1 MRWIWVTA
9 LLNESLSVAEVATQG
24 GDGCFGSKASAEQPH
39 AVQLPEP
46 FAIADI
52 ALAPRDVF
60 DVARVDQ
67 EDLEAT
73 GFEDFIQGD
82 PVDAGRLHRDA
93 RHAASR
99 EPVGE
104 PMKIGRETPEGTDRF
119 RIALRWNCDEMLGRA
134 AIDPSDIHVDLL
146 QEGWRSPLL
155 GLTTIVLHQMLLHTS

>member
-1 MRWIWVTA
+1 M
-9 LLNESLSVAEVATQG
+9 
-24 GDGCFGSKASAEQPH
+24 
-39 AVQLPEP
+39 
-46 FAIADI
+46 
-52 ALAPRDVF
+52 
-60 DVARVDQ
+60 ARVDQ

-134 AIDPSDIHVDLL
+134 AIDPERVNDFETPAGCI
-146 QEGWRSPLL
+146 
-155 GLTTIVLHQMLLHTS
+155 

>member
-1 MRWIWVTA
+1 M
-9 LLNESLSVAEVATQG
+9 
-24 GDGCFGSKASAEQPH
+24 
-39 AVQLPEP
+39 QLPEP

-134 AIDPSDIHVDLL
+134 AIDPERVNDFETPAGCI
-146 QEGWRSPLL
+146 
-155 GLTTIVLHQMLLHTS
+155 